1 MRAFMGE
8 SLNIRVFTGIVPGQA
23 VGSAPLHQQMS
34 SRQSGAQIL
43 DFCTSATA
51 ARVRSESKAPF
62 VRLAFEA
69 IYKRNADPVSLP
81 TIFGVEFSALF
92 SSASLR
98 KRI

>member
-1 MRAFMGE
+1 MGE

-34 SRQSGAQIL
+34 SRQSEHKFL
-43 DFCTSATA
+43 FFCTSATA
-51 ARVRSESKAPF
+51 ARVRSESKAQCA
-62 VRLAFEA
+62 RLAFEA
-69 IYKRNADPVSLP
+69 IYERDVDAVCLP